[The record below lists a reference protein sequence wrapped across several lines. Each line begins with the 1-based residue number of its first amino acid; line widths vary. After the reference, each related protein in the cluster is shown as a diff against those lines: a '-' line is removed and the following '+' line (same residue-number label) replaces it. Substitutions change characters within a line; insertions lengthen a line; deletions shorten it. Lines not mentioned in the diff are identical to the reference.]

1 MSKQKITPEQ
11 ERQIAR
17 LIGMGWTLQLIADEI
32 GVSKNAVWKH
42 TKKLGIRS
50 EYVGGHPPKSPFGT
64 HHPTAK
70 EDRKIEYV
78 TGQKSWQR
86 EE

>member
-17 LIGMGWTLQLIADEI
+17 LIGMGWTLQLIAEEL
-32 GVSKNAVWKH
+32 GLSKDAVWKR

-50 EYVGGHPPKSPFGT
+50 EYKHGPLPKKPFYVQPL
-64 HHPTAK
+64 PTQ
-70 EDRKIEYV
+70 DDSDIEYV